1 MQLFNYIAILP
12 GYLMSFLSDLFGGNF
27 ALAVFVFTL
36 LINLA
41 LLPLS
46 IKSQKSSVQQTRIKP
61 KLDELKKRYGDDRQK
76 YNAAM
81 QKLYQEEG
89 VSMSGGC
96 LPMVIRLV
104 LMLSIYQ
111 IILSPLTYMVHVKE
125 DTYTHVA
132 TTISDVVKKDDSHKL
147 KEKYSWDA
155 KQVSRNQLPL
165 IKIINDD
172 ENLIEESLPENKYQS
187 IKEDYA
193 TIKEAVKKS
202 KVDFNFF
209 GIDLTQKPN
218 FNIDIINHWEAIWI
232 MPLLAFASQMLTSI
246 LSSKMQKKTNPDAP
260 NMMGL
265 MLTMPLISLVIGFN
279 FAGGVT
285 FYWAC
290 SSLIGGFIQVATQQ
304 FYGPHK
310 MLAATRIKELTNEY
324 KLENT
329 QLEKAGNSPAPDA
342 VPNETGK
349 LNGEDIKD

>member
-1 MQLFNYIAILP
+1 MQIFNYVAILP

-36 LINLA
+36 LINVA

-76 YNAAM
+76 YSAAM

-125 DTYTHVA
+125 EPYNRVSNAVT
-132 TTISDVVKKDDSHKL
+132 DVIKGDDALEKKFKS
-147 KEKYSWDA
+147 YSWDTS
-155 KQVSRNQLPL
+155 KSNRNQLPL

-172 ENLIEESLPENKYQS
+172 EDLIQNVLSEKKYAS
-187 IKEDYA
+187 IASDYE
-193 TIKEAVKKS
+193 TIKSAVKKS
-202 KVDFNFF
+202 KVDFDFF

-218 FNIDIINHWEAIWI
+218 FNIDVFHYWENIWI
-232 MPLLAFASQMLTSI
+232 MPLLAFAAQMLTSVV
-246 LSSKMQKKTNPDAP
+246 SSKIQKKANPDAP

-265 MLTMPLISLVIGFN
+265 MLTMPLISLIIGFN

-290 SSLIGGFIQVATQQ
+290 SSLIGGFIQVETQQ

-310 MLAATRIKELTNEY
+310 MLAAKRVKELVKEY
-324 KLENT
+324 NTEKTQMEKVENSA
-329 QLEKAGNSPAPDA
+329 AG
-342 VPNETGK
+342 T
-349 LNGEDIKD
+349 LNGETLNEKE